1 VLRPALDG
9 SRGGRRW
16 WCDYRQR
23 RPEARDALAADAQ
36 TGLILGRTWPL
47 ASGAYFNIPLTCM
60 RSRGDVNYRVG
71 LFIRVPKRIEWP
83 TGQLTLDLR
92 SVEALAIGCQRIK
105 DCGVH

>member
-1 VLRPALDG
+1 MLRPALDG

-23 RPEARDALAADAQ
+23 RPEARDALAAGAQ

-71 LFIRVPKRIEWP
+71 LFIRVPKRLSDSP
-83 TGQLTLDLR
+83 R
-92 SVEALAIGCQRIK
+92 
-105 DCGVH
+105 